1 MDTFKTKKTRSFI
14 AKLGIF
20 FLVLYLLDF
29 SIGSFLRKIYFQQD
43 SGYLFRTT
51 YSLDS
56 TKAELLIFGSSTA
69 NHHYDPSLF
78 ENRLQMSAYNT
89 GRDGGS
95 FFYVYS
101 ILHAVLKRYSPKI
114 VILDFNV
121 GELLKDQGST
131 DRISFLLPY
140 FKNHPE
146 IRSVILLK
154 SPYEKYKLQSKI
166 YPFNS
171 LMFTSAIRNA
181 NLNENSK
188 RDHGSESG
196 YIPIERVSD
205 KPITYVDD
213 PVIHELDSNKI
224 SLFKD
229 FVRECTTAG
238 VKLYVVVS
246 PSLVDY
252 KYEDPSINL
261 AKEVTHNFD
270 VSFYNFSKLFRN
282 SHNLFA
288 DNLHLNDSGAHV
300 FSNKLIDTILKT
312 IAIRSPV
319 LNTATPR

>member
-1 MDTFKTKKTRSFI
+1 M
-14 AKLGIF
+14 
-20 FLVLYLLDF
+20 LYLLDF
-29 SIGSFLRKIYFQQD
+29 SIGSLLRKLYFQQD
-43 SGYLFRTT
+43 SGYLYRTT

-56 TKAELLIFGSSTA
+56 TKADLLIFGASTA

-140 FKNHPE
+140 YKNHPE

-154 SPYEKYKLQSKI
+154 SPFEKYKLLSKI

-181 NLNENSK
+181 NLSENSK
-188 RDHGSESG
+188 RDHEAESG
-196 YIPIERVSD
+196 YVPIKRVSD
-205 KPITYVDD
+205 EAIAYVDD

-224 SLFKD
+224 NLFKD

-246 PSLVDY
+246 PSRIDY
-252 KYEDPSINL
+252 KYEDPSLNL
-261 AKEVTHNFD
+261 AKDVTNDFD
-270 VSFYNFSKLFRN
+270 VPFYNFSRLFRN
-282 SHNLFA
+282 SPNLFA
-288 DNLHLNDSGAHV
+288 DNLHLNDSGAQV
-300 FSNKLIDTILKT
+300 FSNKIIDAILKNDSSG
-312 IAIRSPV
+312 IINDKYNNSAI
-319 LNTATPR
+319 TGKK